1 MAKIKDNAQHKQ
13 AEITETLENTLKEMY
28 DYVKR
33 KTDFLKSDQHELKRE
48 F

>member
-1 MAKIKDNAQHKQ
+1 MLKIKDNAQQKQ

-33 KTDFLKSDQHELKRE
+33 RTEFLKSD
-48 F
+48 

>member
-13 AEITETLENTLKEMY
+13 AESTEPLENTLKEMY